1 MNNAFTKYSCA
12 LKDIQLYYKPSQ
24 KTITVQIV
32 NFIDQKYYHWNDF
45 FTAT

>member
-1 MNNAFTKYSCA
+1 MNIAFAKYYYA

-24 KTITVQIV
+24 KPII

-45 FTAT
+45 FPAT